1 MATRVVGLDIGSTT
15 VRAVEVENPNKA
27 KPTVLRYHEVPL
39 PEGAARSGEVLEP
52 HTVASA
58 IKTLWS
64 SGGFTSK
71 NVVLGIG
78 NQRVL
83 ARDLTLPKMTP
94 LQIRESL
101 PFQVQDM
108 LPIPVSE
115 ALLDFYPVSEGVADS
130 GPVVNGLLVAAV
142 KESVLANISAIK
154 LAGLTAVEVDLI
166 PFALTRVQT
175 RTVSAQGAIALI
187 DVGSATTTVVV
198 AINGVP
204 QFVRIIPTGGQDVTK
219 AIAARLD
226 LDESVAEQAKRAL
239 GLPFGMPTPEQRAV
253 MEIIYEIT
261 TELLNNLRNTI
272 SYYDNTHDTAHVER
286 IILSGGGSQLN
297 GFANALSELT
307 RIQAVA
313 VDPFGGLT
321 MGRKS
326 DVRGEDAHG
335 PMTVALGL
343 ALGSNA

>member
-27 KPTVLRYHEVPL
+27 KPTIIKYHEVAL
-39 PEGAARSGEVLEP
+39 PAGAARSGEVLEA

-58 IKTLWS
+58 VKTLWS
-64 SGGFTSK
+64 TGGFTSK

-115 ALLDFYPVSEGVADS
+115 ALLDFYPVSEGVGDS

-142 KESVLANISAIK
+142 KESVLANISAVR
-154 LAGLTAVEVDLI
+154 LAGLQTVEVDLI

-175 RTVSAQGAIALI
+175 RAVGTQGAVALI

-198 AINGVP
+198 TIAGVP
-204 QFVRIIPTGGQDVTK
+204 QFVRLIPIGGQDVTK
-219 AIAARLD
+219 AIASRLE
-226 LDESVAEQAKRAL
+226 LDEGVAEQAKRAL

-261 TELLNNLRNTI
+261 TELLNSLRNTL
-272 SYYDNTHDTAHVER
+272 SYYDNTHDTGNVER

-297 GFANALSELT
+297 GFSNALSELT
-307 RIQAVA
+307 RTQVVA
-313 VDPFGGLT
+313 IDPFGSLT
-321 MGRKS
+321 LGRKA
-326 DVRGEDAHG
+326 DVRGDDARG

-343 ALGSNA
+343 ALGSEA